1 MGEVEL
7 TTTQVAARLE
17 ADARLIRLWCQQGRF
32 KNARQ
37 VDTPRGAVWL
47 IPESD
52 LKGFKPPKMGRPP
65 KAKVEMD
72 SKADKKKGGK
82 K

>member
-1 MGEVEL
+1 MDEVEL

-52 LKGFKPPKMGRPP
+52 LKGFEPPKMGRPP
-65 KAKVEMD
+65 KAKDETA
-72 SKADKKKGGK
+72 SKVSRKK
-82 K
+82 